1 MVLDQWKGRQKGK
14 VGDDDDVVNTLA
26 NMNDILVGKQSCVEL
41 QARLLSKF
49 FFFRELSTPSSRL
62 LCLLV
67 LDAIV

>member
-26 NMNDILVGKQSCVEL
+26 NMNDILVGKQSVAEL

-49 FFFRELSTPSSRL
+49 LFFS
-62 LCLLV
+62 
-67 LDAIV
+67 